1 MWDLVSQPGTGM
13 EPGPLHAEYR
23 ILACEPPG
31 KSLWVL
37 LWPPPTQGEDLVLLV
52 CAPLGLKELCGRES
66 SLRVAR

>member
-37 LWPPPTQGEDLVLLV
+37 LWPPPHTGRGLSAASV
-52 CAPLGLKELCGRES
+52 CT
-66 SLRVAR
+66 LRPKGTVWKGVQS